1 MFGIFWG
8 TWVIAITVFGAR
20 QEPEGGEVRMRKV
33 SRSRKEIHLT
43 VLVDGTKEDFETMAK
58 KIREMAVV
66 GNHFSDRKMSY
77 DIIWVPLL
85 RSRKGTCPDDCI
97 TPRYLSDQWRFSNGH
112 RREEM

>member
-1 MFGIFWG
+1 
-8 TWVIAITVFGAR
+8 
-20 QEPEGGEVRMRKV
+20 MRKV

-43 VLVDGTKEDFETMAK
+43 VLVDGTKEDFDTMAK

-85 RSRKGTCPDDCI
+85 RSWKGNHEERGERGWIKKDNC
-97 TPRYLSDQWRFSNGH
+97 LWSGAGAS
-112 RREEM
+112 RR